1 MNIELLLDKKEALQ
15 VEIIRQLLFQN
26 DKLTKQT
33 LAKKMTLTQNVLKEY
48 LSDILLDCQ
57 TLGNYFVI
65 TAEEKALQLDF
76 SSRFRIPLA

>member
-57 TLGNYFVI
+57 T
-65 TAEEKALQLDF
+65 
-76 SSRFRIPLA
+76 